1 MERAD
6 GWDRCQPGQK
16 RSRRCTGPGP
26 HVGLL
31 GFIAHRAG
39 RAGERGRSAAGGIM
53 RDDVIVR
60 PAVDAE
66 REQLEALQRRASLNN
81 PGDRQA
87 LLAHPDAIELP
98 LEQIRAGG
106 VYVAEVAG
114 SILGFAAILP
124 REDGDS
130 ELDAL
135 FVEPDVWRRGIGRE
149 LVERCAA
156 AARAAGAESLH
167 VVGNPHAE
175 GFYFYCIPRL
185 IARKCLG
192 YNLLSAAGRC

>member
-1 MERAD
+1 
-6 GWDRCQPGQK
+6 
-16 RSRRCTGPGP
+16 
-26 HVGLL
+26 
-31 GFIAHRAG
+31 
-39 RAGERGRSAAGGIM
+39 M
-53 RDDVIVR
+53 RDEVIVR
-60 PAVDAE
+60 PAVVSE

-81 PGDRQA
+81 PGDRHA

-98 LEQIRAGG
+98 LAQIREGG

-114 SILGFAAILP
+114 SIRGFAAILP

-149 LVERCAA
+149 LVEHCAA
-156 AARAAGAESLH
+156 AARAAGVESLH

-175 GFYFYCIPRL
+175 GFYSACGF
-185 IARKCLG
+185 KMLG
-192 YNLLSAAGRC
+192 TK